1 MRNSRYALLAT
12 ASLVA
17 LAGCGGNTA
26 KQPAAADPAPTSAG
40 DSCTPATDQR
50 LALATGNA
58 TGVYFAL
65 GTALAEQVA
74 QATGN
79 KIRVTAAETGASV
92 QNIEQLVA
100 GDYQVAFSLLDTASD
115 ALAGRGAFEGK
126 PASIAAIAR
135 THTNYTHV
143 VVRKAAKIASLA
155 DLKGKR
161 VSTGSPKSGTEVIAN
176 RLLEAAGLNPDSDV
190 QTQRLDLTKTVDGMK
205 SGQIDALFWSG
216 GLPTPGIK
224 EMLLTAKDDYS
235 FLDVTGELVDLQK
248 LSPAYQAG
256 SIPAGTYVDAAPAIA
271 TIVVPNVLLVRPD
284 LAAPTA
290 CALTKALLD
299 RRTELAAVNAAAK
312 ELDPAR
318 VGATSPIPLHPGAA
332 EAIAAA
338 GGSTAAPSPA
348 ATASAT
354 PSTTPTPTATPTGTA
369 TGSPS
374 ATPTSGGLG
383 VSADLNLPGT
393 N

>member
-1 MRNSRYALLAT
+1 MNTR
-12 ASLVA
+12 SLVA
-17 LAGCGGNTA
+17 IGIGALTLAACGGNTSSRT
-26 KQPAAADPAPTSAG
+26 ADQGPVPTPDSAG
-40 DSCTPATDQR
+40 ACAVGSDQR

-115 ALAGRGAFEGK
+115 AIAGKGAFEGK
-126 PASIAAIAR
+126 PASLAALAR

-143 VVRKAAKIASLA
+143 VVRKAAKISSLA

-176 RLLEAAGLNPDSDV
+176 RLLQAAGLDPDSDV
-190 QTQRLDLTKTVDGMK
+190 KAQRLDLTKTVDGMK

-216 GLPTPGIK
+216 GLPTPGINDL
-224 EMLLTAKDDYS
+224 LLTSPRDTFA
-235 FLDVTGELVDLQK
+235 FLDVTGELADLAQ
-248 LSPAYQAG
+248 LSPAYQSG
-256 SIPAGTYVDAAPAIA
+256 SIPAGTYIEGSPAVP

-299 RRTELAAVNAAAK
+299 RRAELAQVNAAAK
-312 ELDPAR
+312 EIDPTRAGDTAP
-318 VGATSPIPLHPGAA
+318 VPLHPGAA

-338 GGSTAAPSPA
+338 GGSTAPSTPA
-348 ATASAT
+348 A
-354 PSTTPTPTATPTGTA
+354 TTPTPTTSASPTPTGTA
-369 TGSPS
+369 TSSPTPS
-374 ATPTSGGLG
+374 ASHDPLG
-383 VSADLNLPGT
+383 VSADLNLPPT
-393 N
+393 Y